1 LILLLFFLMKN
12 ITLNPSN
19 GKSGVAENSNFSGS
33 NRQHVEQTLKFLFRN
48 GETFEVCLIGPKV
61 QKSPLWANEFA
72 GGNKAIVAGW
82 FNDIARAAE
91 FIVNADQAVSP
102 AGIYCT
108 LNPVNSALLG
118 RANNRLKAHAS
129 RTKDEEISTVRH
141 LLIDADPKRPADICS
156 TEAEKN
162 AAFDL
167 LRRIKADLRNSGWEE
182 PLFADSG
189 NGWHLIYRLDSDCGP
204 LVPEFLKS
212 LAHDY
217 SNEQVEIDTAVGNP
231 ARLTKVYGTMTRKG
245 DSTAERPHRRASIL
259 HLPEGGAV

>member
-1 LILLLFFLMKN
+1 MKN

-19 GKSGVAENSNFSGS
+19 GKSEVAENSNFSGS
-33 NRQHVEQTLKFLFRN
+33 NRQHVEQTLKFLFRDS
-48 GETFEVCLIGPKV
+48 ETFEICLIGPKL
-61 QKSPLWANEFA
+61 QKSQLWGNDFA
-72 GGNKAIVAGW
+72 GGKKAIVAGW
-82 FNDIARAAE
+82 FNDIARAAD
-91 FIVNADQAVSP
+91 FIVHADERVAP

-108 LNPVNSALLG
+108 LNPVNPALLG

-129 RTKDEEISTVRH
+129 RTKDDEITTVRH
-141 LLIDADPKRPADICS
+141 LLIDADPKRPADISS
-156 TEAEKN
+156 TDTEKA

-167 LRRIKADLRNSGWEE
+167 LRRIQTDLRNSGWEE

-189 NGWHLIYRLDSDCGP
+189 NGWHLIYRIDENCGP
-204 LVPEFLKS
+204 LVPALLKS

-245 DSTAERPHRRASIL
+245 DSTEERPHRRASIL